1 VLISTLSSYIISS
14 KSVSG
19 DQLTGCCHWQK
30 QKTALQSAISTN
42 HFHFR
47 PCGKG
52 AIAWRPARAVKV
64 SRGRASGGGAW
75 GRAGFLLAGTGGD
88 FNVPS
93 RTSALVCLTN
103 TQEVIHA
110 ETVQIGMAKKYP

>member
-1 VLISTLSSYIISS
+1 MWWDLLPCFPKASPER
-14 KSVSG
+14 
-19 DQLTGCCHWQK
+19 QLWRYPTGARLGRVQGRY
-30 QKTALQSAISTN
+30 ALWVRVQRLA
-42 HFHFR
+42 F
-47 PCGKG
+47 
-52 AIAWRPARAVKV
+52 
-64 SRGRASGGGAW
+64 GGGAW

>member
-1 VLISTLSSYIISS
+1 MRKGRV
-14 KSVSG
+14 SVAASASG
-19 DQLTGCCHWQK
+19 EGIQRL
-30 QKTALQSAISTN
+30 
-42 HFHFR
+42 
-47 PCGKG
+47 
-52 AIAWRPARAVKV
+52 
-64 SRGRASGGGAW
+64 ASGGGAW